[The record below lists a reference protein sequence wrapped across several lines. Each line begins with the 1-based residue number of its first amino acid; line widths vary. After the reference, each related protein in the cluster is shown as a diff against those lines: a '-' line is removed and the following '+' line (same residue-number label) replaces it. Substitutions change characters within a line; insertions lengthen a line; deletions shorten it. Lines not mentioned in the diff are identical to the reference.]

1 MRVVKMYIDSE
12 ENYFNFYIDLPSD
25 TAGMKPGRH
34 AKTWSVATL
43 TNVRHV
49 FLQKKNKLAGKRAQK
64 ISIRITK
71 TNTVISDYYQ
81 PYFTNNSVK
90 IPLKYHKNVHLAKMA
105 PRKE

>member
-1 MRVVKMYIDSE
+1 MRVVKMDIDSE

-49 FLQKKNKLAGKRAQK
+49 FLQKKK
-64 ISIRITK
+64 
-71 TNTVISDYYQ
+71 
-81 PYFTNNSVK
+81 
-90 IPLKYHKNVHLAKMA
+90 
-105 PRKE
+105 